1 MIPDYQTLILP
12 FLEQL
17 ADNKE
22 HELQELIKK
31 LSDKFNLTDEE
42 RNELLPSGNQQIINN
57 RVGWVRTY
65 LKKANLLTSP
75 RRAVFKIT
83 EQGLEVLKKKP
94 SKIDVKF
101 LQGLDDFKKWQDSY
115 RTSYQSKKGNEN
127 NIENTIELEIEKT
140 PEELLD
146 YSFQKLKEELVIELI
161 ERIKNCSPVFFERL
175 VIDLLIKM
183 GYGGSKKEAGE
194 VVGKSGDGGIDG
206 IIKEDKLGLDT
217 IYIQAK
223 RWDNAVPV
231 AQVRDFA
238 GSLLS
243 KKAKKGIFI
252 STSFYPKSAYEFV
265 SSIEPKIV
273 LIDGKELAELM
284 IQYNVGMASKGI
296 YELKKLDLDYFEEA

>member
-1 MIPDYQTLILP
+1 MIPDYQTLMLPLLEILSD
-12 FLEQL
+12 Q
-17 ADNKE
+17 KE
-22 HELQELIKK
+22 HELQDLIKT

-42 RNELLPSGNQQIINN
+42 RNELLPSGNQEIINN
-57 RVGWVRTY
+57 RVGWARTY

-75 RRAVFKIT
+75 RRAIFKIT
-83 EQGLEVLKKKP
+83 EQGQEILNKKLT
-94 SKIDVKF
+94 KIDVKF
-101 LQGLDDFKKWQDSY
+101 LQGLDDFKKWQI
-115 RTSYQSKKGNEN
+115 SYQTNYLNKKESESTDEN
-127 NIENTIELEIEKT
+127 ITEIEQGKT

-146 YSFQKLKEELVIELI
+146 YSFQKLKDELAVELI
-161 ERIKNCSPVFFERL
+161 DKIKNCTPGFFERL

-183 GYGGSKKEAGE
+183 GYGGSRKEAGQII
-194 VVGKSGDGGIDG
+194 GKSGDGGIDG

-223 RWDNAVPV
+223 KWENTVPV
-231 AQVRDFA
+231 GQVRDFA

-252 STSFYPKSAYEFV
+252 STSNYPKGAYEFV
-265 SSIEPKIV
+265 ASIEPKIV

-284 IQYNVGMASKGI
+284 IQHNVGMATKSI

>member
-1 MIPDYQTLILP
+1 MIPDYQTLMLP
-12 FLEQL
+12 LLEEL
-17 ADNKE
+17 ADQQE
-22 HELQELIKK
+22 HELQELIKS

-42 RNELLPSGNQQIINN
+42 RNELLPSGNQEIINN
-57 RVGWVRTY
+57 RVGWARTY
-65 LKKANLLTSP
+65 LKKANLLTAP
-75 RRAVFKIT
+75 RRATFKIT

-94 SKIDVKF
+94 TKIDVKF
-101 LQGLDDFKKWQDSY
+101 LQGLDDFKKWQ
-115 RTSYQSKKGNEN
+115 TSYQTTYQNKKDNETSEE
-127 NIENTIELEIEKT
+127 NINEIEQGKT

-146 YSFQKLKEELVIELI
+146 YSFQKLKDELALELI

-183 GYGGSKKEAGE
+183 GYGGSRKEAGQII
-194 VVGKSGDGGIDG
+194 GKSGDGGIDG

-217 IYIQAK
+217 IYVQAK
-223 RWDNAVPV
+223 KWENTVPV
-231 AQVRDFA
+231 GQVRDFA

-252 STSFYPKSAYEFV
+252 STSNYPKGAYEFV
-265 SSIEPKIV
+265 ASIEPKIV

-284 IQYNVGMASKGI
+284 IQHNVGMATKSI